1 MGKRA
6 YPRQEAMMFPS
17 TVDRVPQNTAESINQ
32 WIRHTTEQ
40 NVAQHAGGGR
50 AISQRLSELDNE
62 WDIERLLE
70 ANAATVC
77 LIGVALGALVDKRFF
92 YLPAVVGTFLLQ
104 HALQGWCPP
113 VPVFRRLGVRT
124 QPEIDQEKYAL
135 KAMRGDFRQV
145 QSGDFDQQQAYQ
157 AMRAAR

>member
-1 MGKRA
+1 
-6 YPRQEAMMFPS
+6 MFPS

-40 NVAQHAGGGR
+40 NVVQHAPGGR
-50 AISQRLSELDNE
+50 HPISQRLSELDNE

-145 QSGDFDQQQAYQ
+145 HPGDFGQQQAEQ

>member
-1 MGKRA
+1 
-6 YPRQEAMMFPS
+6 MFPS
-17 TVDRVPQNTAESINQ
+17 TVDRVPQNTSESINQ
-32 WIRHTTEQ
+32 WVRQTTEQ
-40 NVAQHAGGGR
+40 NVAHYGPGGR
-50 AISQRLSELDNE
+50 NAITHRLSELDNE

-124 QPEIDQEKYAL
+124 QSEIDQEKYAL
-135 KAMRGDFRQV
+135 KAMRGDFQQV

-157 AMRAAR
+157 AMRAAQ